1 MMAKMMGRLPD
12 MAKPIGPGE
21 KITRAKRRTKLVYM
35 MGAAL
40 FGAMLPGVLT
50 LLNRNPAAT
59 GKAGISFTS
68 MTLDPA
74 VSIGLAII
82 LALVLVAVPIWM
94 FRKVDELAVRQNL
107 WAMCAGWFAMLGGFP
122 VWQALAAGGWAEQP
136 HAAGIFVLGYL
147 VTMITFVI
155 VKWRS

>member
-1 MMAKMMGRLPD
+1 MMARMMGRLPD

-21 KITRAKRRTKLVYM
+21 KITRARRRTKLVYLA
-35 MGAAL
+35 GAAL
-40 FGAMLPGVLT
+40 FGAMLPTVLA
-50 LLNRNPAAT
+50 LLNRNPEST

-74 VSIGLAII
+74 VSVGLAII
-82 LALVLVAVPIWM
+82 LALVLVAVPIYM
-94 FRKVDELAVRQNL
+94 FRKVDELAVQQNL
-107 WAMCAGWFAMLGGFP
+107 RAMCAGWFAMLGGFP

-147 VTMITFVI
+147 VTMVTFLI